1 MIVTSLL
8 AAMVPMTIYL
18 IFLWKFDKYEP
29 EPLKLV
35 LFHFLWGA
43 SAAIILGIV
52 GSKLISIP
60 LQLVITVPEKI
71 SLLQI
76 IFVAPVIEELS
87 KGALLFKTK
96 NDRRFDNLID
106 GLVYGGAIGL
116 GFGMT
121 ENFLYFITFGD
132 SIQNLLW
139 LIVIRSGFSAVMH
152 GMATAALGAL
162 LSVSK
167 YSEERSKKLF
177 VVAGLLIAVSI
188 HFIWNFS
195 VSFSNTFLFGI
206 FFIVVI
212 VGIFIT
218 VFIYALKFEKQIIK
232 DKLSNEIPE
241 IYIPILTSTVRSRK
255 GWFVEKYR
263 KEFISKSIKLAF
275 RKHELEISIEKKELY
290 IIDVKELRFR
300 VNELLQLNNNEEKS
314 I

>member
-1 MIVTSLL
+1 MIVTSLF
-8 AAMVPMTIYL
+8 AAIIPMTFYL

-29 EPLKLV
+29 EPLKLI
-35 LFHFLWGA
+35 LLHFLWGA
-43 SAAIILGIV
+43 SAAIVLGII

-60 LQLVITVPEKI
+60 LQLVIPVPNKV

-76 IFVAPVIEELS
+76 ILVAPLIEELS
-87 KGALLFKTK
+87 KGALLFRTK
-96 NDRRFDNLID
+96 NDRRFDNLTD

-121 ENFLYFITFGD
+121 ENFLYFVTFGD
-132 SIQNLLW
+132 SLQNLLW
-139 LIVIRSGFSAVMH
+139 LVVIRSGFSAVMH
-152 GMATAALGAL
+152 AMATAAFGAL

-167 YSEERSKKLF
+167 YSEERNKKLL
-177 VVAGLLIAVSI
+177 VVAGLLIAMSI

-218 VFIYALKFEKQIIK
+218 VFIFALKIEKKIIK

-241 IYIPILTSTVRSRK
+241 RYIPILTSTVRSRK
-255 GWFVEKYR
+255 GWFAEKYR
-263 KEFISKSIKLAF
+263 KEFISASIKLAF
-275 RKHELEISIEKKELY
+275 RKHELEISTEKKELY
-290 IIDVKELRFR
+290 NIDIKELRYR
-300 VNELLQLNNNEEKS
+300 VDELLQLNNKEES

>member
-1 MIVTSLL
+1 MIFISLL
-8 AAMVPMTIYL
+8 AAIIPMTFYL
-18 IFLWKFDKYEP
+18 ILLWKFDKYEP
-29 EPLKLV
+29 ESLKLV
-35 LFHFLWGA
+35 LFHFIWGA
-43 SAAIILGIV
+43 SAAIILGII

-60 LQLVITVPEKI
+60 LQLVITAPEKV

-76 IFVAPVIEELS
+76 ILVAPIIEELS
-87 KGALLFKTK
+87 KGALLFRTK
-96 NDRRFDNLID
+96 NDRGFDNLTD

-132 SIQNLLW
+132 SFENLLW

-152 GMATAALGAL
+152 GMATAAFGAL

-167 YSEERSKKLF
+167 YSEERNKNLLI
-177 VVAGLLIAVSI
+177 VAGLLIAISI

-195 VSFSNTFLFGI
+195 VSFTSTFLFGI

-212 VGIFIT
+212 VGIFII
-218 VFIYALKFEKQIIK
+218 VFTFALKFEKKIIK
-232 DKLSNEIPE
+232 DELSNEIPE
-241 IYIPILTSTVRSRK
+241 KYIPILTSAVRKRK
-255 GWFVEKYR
+255 GWFAERYR
-263 KEFISKSIKLAF
+263 KEFISASIKLAF

-290 IIDVKELRFR
+290 IIDIKELRYR
-300 VNELLQLNNNEEKS
+300 VDELLQLNYKEEN

>member
-1 MIVTSLL
+1 MIVTSIL
-8 AAMVPMTIYL
+8 AAIIPMTLYL

-35 LFHFLWGA
+35 LLHFLWGA
-43 SAAIILGIV
+43 SAAIVLGII
-52 GSKLISIP
+52 GSKLVSIP
-60 LQLVITVPEKI
+60 LQLVITIPEKVSFI
-71 SLLQI
+71 QI
-76 IFVAPVIEELS
+76 ILVAPIIEELS
-87 KGALLFKTK
+87 KGALLFRTR
-96 NDRRFDNLID
+96 NDKRFDNLID

-121 ENFLYFITFGD
+121 ENFLYFITFGS

-152 GMATAALGAL
+152 GMATSAFGAL
-162 LSVSK
+162 LSISK
-167 YSEERSKKLF
+167 YSEERNKKLLT
-177 VVAGLLIAVSI
+177 VAGLTIAVSI

-218 VFIYALKFEKQIIK
+218 VFIFSLKFEESIIR
-232 DKLSNEIPE
+232 DKLSDEIPE
-241 IYIPILTSTVRSRK
+241 RYVPILTSTVRNRK
-255 GWFVEKYR
+255 GWFTEKYR
-263 KEFISKSIKLAF
+263 KEFISVSIKLAF
-275 RKHELEISIEKKELY
+275 RKHELEMSAEKKELY
-290 IIDVKELRFR
+290 IVDVEELRLR
-300 VNELLQLNNNEEKS
+300 VNELLQLNNKTENK

>member
-8 AAMVPMTIYL
+8 AAIVPMTFYL
-18 IFLWKFDKYEP
+18 VFLWKFDKYEP

-43 SAAIILGIV
+43 SAAIILGII
-52 GSKLISIP
+52 GSKLVSIP

-76 IFVAPVIEELS
+76 IFVAPLIEELS

-132 SIQNLLW
+132 SLQNLLW

-152 GMATAALGAL
+152 GMATAAFGAL

-167 YSEERSKKLF
+167 YSEEKSKKLF

-195 VSFSNTFLFGI
+195 VSFSNTFLFGL

-218 VFIYALKFEKQIIK
+218 VFIFALKFEKQIIK

-255 GWFVEKYR
+255 GWFTENYR

-290 IIDVKELRFR
+290 IVDVKELRFR
-300 VNELLQLNNNEEKS
+300 VNELLKLNNKEKKS